1 MKNYTP
7 KINRRL
13 AAVTIVYWA
22 LLSYMIAA
30 LLWWFIALVKQNDT
44 LTAVQLQQLT
54 GATGQVHIQ
63 TQTSDQLLQKQKR
76 KRVQYIA
83 EGLTFLAL
91 IVVGAVYVYR
101 ATRRQIRASV
111 QQQNF
116 MMAVTHELKTPIA
129 VTQLNLETLQKRKL
143 EPAQQD
149 KIIASTLQE
158 ANRLNMLC
166 NNILLASQLD
176 SKAYKESRIEINVS
190 DLVEGCID
198 SFKQHYPE
206 RVVVEEIEPALYLDG
221 ETLLLQMLVNNLLE
235 NAHKYAPQDT
245 DITVVLAQKVNAVE
259 LLVIDNGKGIPDSE
273 KPKIFE
279 KFYRIGS
286 EATRNTKGTGL
297 GLYLCK
303 KIAQNHNANISVTDN
318 KPQGSKFVVTFNS

>member
-176 SKAYKESRIEINVS
+176 SKAYKESRIEINFS

-198 SFKQHYPE
+198 SFKQHYPA

-245 DITVVLAQKVNAVE
+245 DITVVLAQKVSAIE

>member
-1 MKNYTP
+1 MEKTST
-7 KINRRL
+7 IANRKL
-13 AAVTIVYWA
+13 TAVKVVYWA
-22 LLSYMIAA
+22 LLTYMIAA
-30 LLWWFIALVKQNDT
+30 LVWWFIALVKQNDT
-44 LTAVQLQQLT
+44 LVAVQLQQITGTQAQAHMPKLT
-54 GATGQVHIQ
+54 VAE
-63 TQTSDQLLQKQKR
+63 LLDMQSR
-76 KRVQYIA
+76 KRIQYIA

-91 IVVGAVYVYR
+91 ILVGAVYVFR

-143 EPAQQD
+143 DTVQQD
-149 KIIASTLQE
+149 KMIDSTLRE

-166 NNILLASQLD
+166 DNILLASQLD
-176 SKAYKESRIEINVS
+176 GKAYQETRTEINFS

-198 SFKQHYPE
+198 TFKQHYPSRLVSE
-206 RVVVEEIEPALYLDG
+206 QIEASLYLDG
-221 ETLLLQMLVNNLLE
+221 ETLLLQMLINNLLE
-235 NAHKYAPQDT
+235 NAHKYAPQDSE
-245 DITVVLAQKVNAVE
+245 IKVALAQQGKNIQ
-259 LLVIDNGKGIPDSE
+259 LKVIDSGKGIPDAE
-273 KPKIFE
+273 KFKIFE

-303 KIAQNHNANISVTDN
+303 KIAENHNANISVTDN
-318 KPQGSKFVVTFNS
+318 KPQGSIFVVTFNS